1 MENKTIYAVNI
12 RSFAHFTEIEEWEIV
27 KETPKTYVIQCK
39 RGNGAFLCGKDTIK
53 KEKMENLWY
62 KFRLTYKEA
71 LECKAR
77 FLVDSIDRN
86 NKKIDSLKS
95 ENKKMEEIL
104 FYTEKALKNE

>member
-1 MENKTIYAVNI
+1 MENKTIYAVRVKFVTN
-12 RSFAHFTEIEEWEIV
+12 FADIEEWEIV
-27 KETPKTYVIQCK
+27 KETPKTYIVRDK
-39 RGNGAFLCGKDTIK
+39 KGNGAFLGGKDTIK
-53 KEKMENLWY
+53 KEKMENIWY

-86 NKKIDSLKS
+86 NKKIDSLKN

-104 FYTEKALKNE
+104 FYTEKALKK